1 MTDAFILTVDAT
13 RERLDLFVTRRRPE
27 LSRARVQRLIEEG
40 HVTVDGAP
48 AKSSLKPEAGQT
60 VRVEV
65 PEATTSYLEA
75 QAIPLKV
82 VYEDQDILVVD
93 KPAGMTV
100 HPAPGH
106 KAGTLANAL
115 LARIHDLQDIGG
127 RLRPGIVHRLDKD
140 TSGLLVVAKNDAAFA
155 SLTAQFKARHVHKT
169 YLALVQG
176 TPHPKEASIEAPVG
190 RSRRDRKRM
199 AVVEDGRPS
208 VTHYRV
214 VRGFRGYAMVEAMP
228 VTGRTHQIRVHLA
241 SIGHPVVGDATYG
254 KAEPKLGRQFL
265 HAARLELA
273 LPSTGRMVEF
283 ASPLPPQLEAFL
295 EGPELL

>member
-13 RERLDLFVTRRRPE
+13 GERLDLFVARRRPE

-48 AKSSLKPEAGQT
+48 AKASLKPEAGQT

-65 PEATTSYLEA
+65 PEATPSYLEA

-106 KAGTLANAL
+106 KDGTLANAL

-127 RLRPGIVHRLDKD
+127 TLRPGIVHRLDKD

-155 SLTAQFKARHVHKT
+155 SLTAQFKARQVHKT

-176 TPHPKEASIEAPVG
+176 TPHPEEASIEAPVG

-208 VTHYRV
+208 ATRYRV
-214 VRGFRGYAMVEAMP
+214 VRRFRGYAMVEAMP

-265 HAARLELA
+265 HAARLAFA

-283 ASPLPPQLEAFL
+283 ASPLPPELEAFL
-295 EGPELL
+295 EGLEPR